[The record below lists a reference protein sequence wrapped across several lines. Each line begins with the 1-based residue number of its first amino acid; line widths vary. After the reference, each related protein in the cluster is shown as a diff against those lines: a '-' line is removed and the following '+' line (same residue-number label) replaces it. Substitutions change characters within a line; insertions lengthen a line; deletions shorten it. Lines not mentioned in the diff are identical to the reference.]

1 MKRFFGKKILVVALV
16 LIAAILIFAFSS
28 NDSRIDY
35 NTQVKP
41 IFNKKCIACHGGV
54 RRKARF
60 SLLFRSEA
68 LANTESGKPA
78 IIPGKP
84 NESELIRRV
93 THNDPEERMPYKHD
107 PLSDKEIDILRKWIK
122 QGAQWGDH
130 WAYVPVKETAAPEI
144 NDEWVKNDIDK
155 FILEKL
161 NEKDL
166 TPSKEA
172 EKAVLLRRV
181 SLDLIGTLPSQK
193 LAQEFLQSNDP
204 KAYEKLVDSLLASPQ
219 YGERWTAVW
228 LDLARYADTKGYEK
242 DGGRNIWKYR
252 DWLIKAFNEDKP
264 YDQFLT
270 EQIAGDLL
278 PNPTDAQYIATAFH
292 RNSMANDEG
301 GTDNEEFRNAA
312 NLDRVNTTWEALMG
326 TTFGC
331 VQCHSHPYDPFHHEE
346 YYNFLAFFN
355 NNRDE
360 DVPDEY
366 PVLREFN
373 DSMHV
378 EIEKLT
384 QWLKENTNDSS
395 ANAIRQFIRTWQP
408 AINFT
413 RADNIRVKTNTKE
426 NNEYA
431 LFFRKNSLG
440 RINQVK
446 LDNSDQL
453 IFRYMTWKP
462 GGILKITSDN
472 PDGPVLKTLNVK
484 QTKGWEILALDIPL
498 QYGTKDIYLT
508 YNNPSEKDTLNGI
521 IMFNWF
527 YFTRQFPGRGLPG
540 YENAK
545 KSYWNLLTANVPGT
559 PIMMDNPQAWQR
571 KTNVFER
578 GNWLVKG
585 AEVSP
590 KVPNAFKEAMPA
602 NAPANRLGLTM
613 WMTDKKNP
621 LVSRTLINR
630 LWEQLFG
637 TGIVETLE
645 DMGTQGIPPTHQ
657 ELLDYLSWSLMN
669 DYKWSI
675 KRTLK
680 EIVMS
685 ATYRQDSK
693 LTDELKQKDLYNKYY
708 ARGPRLRLS
717 SEQLR
722 DQHLNIAGVLSPK
735 MYGPSVMPWQPDG
748 IWQSPY
754 NGARWSSSKGEEQ
767 YRRALYTYWKRSSPY
782 PSMIAFDGAQRNI
795 CAARRIRTNTPL
807 QALTTLNDSAYM
819 DIARHFA
826 YRMEKDGG
834 NDLRQKISK
843 GYEWMLFKTMPEA
856 KLNLFVNLYNKALS
870 EFKNDKEKTCEMIG
884 LMNDHNNAETAA
896 MVVVANAMLNLDE
909 IVTKN

>member
-1 MKRFFGKKILVVALV
+1 MVALLLV
-16 LIAAILIFAFSS
+16 AAIVIFTFST
-28 NDSRIDY
+28 NDPKIDY

-54 RRKARF
+54 KRKSGF

-68 LANTESGKPA
+68 LANNESGKPA

-84 NESELIRRV
+84 NESELIRRI
-93 THNDPEERMPYKHD
+93 TLNDPEERMPYKHD
-107 PLSDKEIDILRKWIK
+107 PLTEKEIDILRKWIK

-130 WAYVPVKETAAPEI
+130 WSYVSVQDVKTPDVE
-144 NDEWVKNDIDK
+144 NEWIKNDIDK
-155 FILEKL
+155 FIFEKL
-161 NEKDL
+161 EEKEL
-166 TPSKEA
+166 TPSAEA

-181 SLDLIGTLPSQK
+181 SLDLIGTQPSPS
-193 LAQEFLQSNDP
+193 LAQQFLKNNEP
-204 KAYEKLVDSLLASPQ
+204 NAYERLVDSLLASPQ

-228 LDLARYADTKGYEK
+228 MDLARYADTKGYEK
-242 DGGRNIWKYR
+242 DGSRNIWKYR

-264 YDQFLT
+264 YNQFLT

-292 RNSMANDEG
+292 RNTMANDEG
-301 GTDNEEFRNAA
+301 GTDNEEFRIAA

-331 VQCHSHPYDPFHHEE
+331 VQCHSHPYDPFRHEE
-346 YYNFLAFFN
+346 FYSFLAFFD

-373 DSMHV
+373 DSTQV

-384 QWLKENTNDSS
+384 QWLKENVNDSS
-395 ANAIRQFIRTWQP
+395 ASVIRQFIRTWQP
-408 AINFT
+408 SINST
-413 RADNIRVKTNTKE
+413 RADNIRKNTNTKE

-431 LFFRKNSLG
+431 LFFRNNSLG
-440 RINQVK
+440 RINHVK

-453 IFRYMTWKP
+453 MLRYSTWKP
-462 GGILKITSDN
+462 GGILKITSDAPN
-472 PDGPVLKTLNVK
+472 GPVLKTLNVK
-484 QTKGWEILALDIPL
+484 QTKGWEIIALDIPL
-498 QYGTKDIYLT
+498 QNGTKDIYLT

-527 YFTRQFPGRGLPG
+527 YFTRQFPGRGIPG
-540 YENAK
+540 YENFK
-545 KSYWNLLTANVPGT
+545 RSYWNLVTANVPGT
-559 PIMMDNPQAWQR
+559 PIMMENPQDWQR
-571 KTNVFER
+571 KTHVFER

-585 AEVSP
+585 KEVSP
-590 KVPNAFKEAMPA
+590 KVPNAFKTAMPA
-602 NAPANRLGLTM
+602 DAPANRMGLTM

-621 LVSRTLINR
+621 LISRTLINR

-645 DMGTQGIPPTHQ
+645 DMGTQGMTPTHP
-657 ELLDYLSWSLMN
+657 ELLDYLSWKLMN

-680 EIVMS
+680 QMVMS
-685 ATYRQDSK
+685 ATYRQDSR
-693 LTDELKQKDLYNKYY
+693 LTEEIKQKDLYNKYY
-708 ARGPRLRLS
+708 ARGPRIRLS

-722 DQHLNIAGVLSPK
+722 DQHLSIAGVLSPK
-735 MYGPSVMPWQPDG
+735 MYGKSVMPWQPDG
-748 IWQSPY
+748 IWSSPY
-754 NGARWSSSKGEEQ
+754 NDARWTSSKGEDQ
-767 YRRALYTYWKRSSPY
+767 YRRGIYTFWKRSAPY
-782 PSMIAFDGAQRNI
+782 PSMIAFDGAQRNV
-795 CAARRIRTNTPL
+795 CNARRIRTNTPL
-807 QALTTLNDSAYM
+807 QALTTLNDSAYLVM
-819 DIARHFA
+819 ARHFA

-834 NDLRQKISK
+834 TDLQQRISK
-843 GYEWMLFKTMPEA
+843 GYEWMLFKQIPQT
-856 KLNLFVNLYNKALS
+856 KLNIFLELYNKALA
-870 EFKNDKEKTCEMIG
+870 EFKADKNKTCEMIG
-884 LMNDHNNAETAA
+884 VMNEHNNPQTAA